1 MPDGI
6 ELPISSASAPRY
18 RYYTVNIV
26 TNKVIGEIPFE
37 DVNYERS
44 VKSPGAFDG
53 KITVTEQTNNLDLY
67 NATLP
72 GKTALYVVRDNE
84 AVWGGIIWGRTYD
97 LVGRSLAISASE
109 FTSYLSHRIIWKT
122 YSHSFTGKLNKPS
135 DNSYTKISL
144 INKSLKAA
152 LSLTDE
158 SGNPT
163 TVTVNFTDNNLR
175 KYNGDYEVR
184 GLASDPPAP
193 ADPGRNA
200 FYVNIP
206 LLPAKSGVYDGVGV
220 TMKSDTYDYLRD
232 IITSTFSDFTE
243 IEFPN
248 EVVEPGIKE
257 AIVVTSKQLSISN
270 ATHGVA
276 TLTTE
281 TDHNLTLGQRVEIA
295 NVDPMLD
302 GLYAVSET
310 PNKLTFKYEI
320 ANPVSAYDKST
331 KIYLDDSLD
340 TAVPVLDE
348 KDEVSYRQVSTAVA
362 QYITTIS
369 RLNGEV
375 TLTFDGPH
383 NFEKGQKIIL
393 TLEASPQVFWNVSV
407 TTKKNGKSTT
417 KKVKTNTFN
426 YKKWNYTVQVTSAEE
441 ETLTYADPKWKTS
454 AYNKT
459 FNTVTLAE
467 NYAKPAEPIAQ
478 LLLYPKNSSG
488 YNIGDQVYVDG
499 VDQPQWPYE
508 LYDGYRTIYDVSAGQ
523 IIKVS
528 SYRVLV
534 ENPNDEEDQD
544 NMIVATY
551 VCDADPQITEGDE
564 FEIQGI
570 TAYPQM
576 NGRYKA
582 VDGSTAVGSKWEVK
596 TKKVSITWN
605 SAITSAVGNGTAIV
619 YTVDSGEFQPVVG
632 QMVTVTGTTKVP
644 GTGPDD
650 SLDVVDREVTAANS
664 TSFTILSGLT
674 ANTTGGVSTF
684 GNLAQ
689 STGATLQKNGNGW
702 ISYRPDTSELRN
714 SLKTEPD
721 NTATITNFSYNKK
734 TKIVTLTTKER
745 HNFRVG
751 DRIKVSFGKGRK
763 KDDQATYGNWV
774 TVTGVGDL
782 DSVSYKLIKKEHKN
796 PAPTTSV
803 ATVAKAGTIVATK
816 STTAITASL
825 DTPIQGVRSEPT
837 SDTGSTITVYALD
850 NDLKVGDYVSTSFS
864 TGGGIT
870 DDNYS
875 GFDSVEAPVKVT
887 EAATNYFRYTVGGP
901 TFASDS
907 ANVYELAYVADAGS
921 TTTSANARIRIDKN
935 NIRYVKDFTVTI
947 ASPAVVTASSHGLT
961 ANTMVTLYTK
971 GALPTGLT
979 AGNTYYVLSTGLTA
993 NSFRLSATLNGTAIN
1008 TSGTQ
1013 SGTHGLY
1020 KVAYADITANVVS
1033 VDFSRVADN
1042 QVIVTTDGTL
1052 GGASAVGRKVT
1063 LSGFPDPGSSFRA
1076 ASNTAIEIES
1086 ISYKQDANE
1095 ATITFKTA
1103 HGLDETDDIG
1113 SRLRVGNAVA
1123 SAAYSTDEL
1132 TRGTDRDG
1140 GQELGAWLNTAL
1152 PSTTYAISSYR
1163 TRSDVTT
1170 FITSAAHGLAVG
1182 DVVSTSGF
1190 ANTSYNLTGVI
1201 IGINE
1206 TKTSLLIRTGL
1217 SNTAGA
1223 AFITT
1228 GLGSVSRRETNLTP
1242 HGIAITSAVSNG
1254 TLIQYTAFGH
1264 KFTTGDRVR
1273 ISGFANTSYNILDG
1287 VVSGTPAVD
1296 GSTFTVDKAI
1306 TAGTASG
1313 TLGRADGFVG
1323 GHYITKIDSTSN
1335 EVTIDLMSFGHDF
1348 NIYESAL
1355 AETVGNVYLVREH
1368 KSVFDATDYSKM
1380 NFTADVTSIVPGT
1393 TNKIIFTF
1401 PDADDVGYSGT
1412 YTPTLGTVKAYAPA
1426 FRDSTHNQPTVGD
1439 LFQLSGFRIVNNID
1453 YSYLNLDGYTVVATG
1468 NVPNTIAGYAAQTYV
1483 YLLNPKVGKTRPK
1496 YTTQSYT
1503 TNRPKLSR
1511 ALPATGNVNLNQSPR
1526 DETESRNSYTIDKI
1540 TRASDNTTATVYVTD
1555 THNIKVGDLVVV
1567 DIFKNN
1573 FDAFTQN
1580 YQPLTAT
1587 AVTANSVTYT
1597 MKASTDVEAFS
1608 YNSGIVTLYFKGGAA
1623 ACHNYVVGD
1632 SVVVP
1637 AINSSGYAYGGVT
1650 ATVRSVSPTTI
1661 SYLKAGLTAGGKK
1674 KKTAFKT
1681 VISISRNSSVT
1692 VTNEIANGL
1701 LSKTPTI
1708 YKRPVVYSKTYGEFP
1723 NNAGIGGITFSTMDY
1738 SNKNLPNAP
1747 IFGSDLQTV
1756 AEILDKY
1763 SNGIDGFE
1771 YRIDPGLTIDANG
1784 NKQFTRNFVLIPIY
1798 PKTLTDYLETLPEG
1812 KLARGQVATPAA
1824 LGADKVIFEYPG
1836 NITNVS
1842 MAEKAETSATRIFV
1856 RSGDGKAGSGAE
1868 VAYSG
1873 AADVDLLQDNWPL
1886 LDKKESVTWPLKG
1899 AENAAATSAP
1909 TNTDEWGNH
1918 DDETDYHKSAL
1929 RFLKESKPPAGDF
1942 NIDVNGSVTPVI
1954 GSYNPGDW
1962 CSIIINDNFVKTRLD
1977 SVLEPR
1983 KDVIVRKIDS
1993 IKVAV
1998 PNNPAFPEKI
2008 TLNLIPDWQVDAVGK

>member
-6 ELPISSASAPRY
+6 ELPISSAAAPRY

-72 GKTALYVVRDNE
+72 GKTALYVVRNDE

-122 YSHSFTGKLNKPS
+122 YSHSFTGKLSKPS
-135 DNSYTKISL
+135 DDSYTKVSL
-144 INKSLKAA
+144 INKSLKSA
-152 LSLTDE
+152 LALTDD

-163 TVTVNFTDNNLR
+163 TVTINFTDNSLR

-184 GLASDPPAP
+184 GLASDPSAP
-193 ADPGRNA
+193 ADPGRTA

-295 NVDPMLD
+295 NVDPMVD
-302 GLYAVSET
+302 GLYAVTET

-320 ANPVSAYDKST
+320 ANPVSAYDKTT
-331 KIYLDDSLD
+331 KIYLDSSLN
-340 TAVPVLDE
+340 TAVPISNT
-348 KDEVSYRQVSTAVA
+348 KDEISYRHVSTALP

-369 RLNGEV
+369 RLNGVV

-383 NFEKGQKIIL
+383 NFEKGQKIVL

-417 KKVKTNTFN
+417 KKVKTNTFD

-441 ETLTYADPKWKTS
+441 ETLTYDDPKWKTS

-459 FNTVTLAE
+459 FTTVKLAD
-467 NYAKPAEPIAQ
+467 NSAKPAEPVAQ
-478 LLLYPKNSSG
+478 LVLYPKNSSG

-508 LYDGYRTIYDVSAGQ
+508 LYDGYRTIYDVSPGQ

-534 ENPNDEEDQD
+534 ENPNDEEDQGE
-544 NMIVATY
+544 MIVATY
-551 VCDADPQITEGDE
+551 VCDADPAVTEGDE
-564 FEIQGI
+564 FEVQGI

-582 VDGSTAVGSKWEVK
+582 IDGSVKVGSTWEVK

-605 SAITSAVGNGTAIV
+605 SAITSAVGNGTSIV

-632 QMVTVTGTTKVP
+632 QIVSVSGTVKVP

-650 SLDVVDREVTAANS
+650 SLDVTDRAVTAANS
-664 TSFTILSGLT
+664 TSFTISSGLT
-674 ANTTGGVSTF
+674 ANTTGGVATF
-684 GNLAQ
+684 GNLPQ

-751 DRIKVSFGKGRK
+751 DRVKVTFGKGAAK
-763 KDDQATYGNWV
+763 TDQKTYGNWV
-774 TVTGVGDL
+774 TITGVGDL
-782 DSVSYKLIKKEHKN
+782 DSVSYKLIAKEHKL

-816 STTAITASL
+816 STTAITAAL
-825 DTPIQGVRSEPT
+825 DIPIQGVRSEPT
-837 SDTGSTITVYALD
+837 TDTGSTVTVYALD

-864 TGGGIT
+864 TGGGVT

-901 TFASDS
+901 TFAPDS

-935 NIRYVKDFTVTI
+935 NIRFINNVSITVSTGLLTT
-947 ASPAVVTASSHGLT
+947 PAAHGLA
-961 ANTMVTLYTK
+961 ANNMVTLYTT
-971 GALPTGLT
+971 GTLPTGLT
-979 AGNTYYVLSTGLTA
+979 AGTTYYVISSGLTTTQ
-993 NSFRLSATLNGTAIN
+993 FKLSATLGGAALTL
-1008 TSGTQ
+1008 SGSAG
-1013 SGTHGLY
+1013 SGHGLY

-1042 QVIVTTDGTL
+1042 QIIVTTDGTL

-1063 LSGFPDPGSSFRA
+1063 LSGFPDPGSSYRA
-1076 ASNTAIEIES
+1076 ASNTAINIEK
-1086 ISYKQDANE
+1086 ISYVAN
-1095 ATITFKTA
+1095 ATSAIVTFKTP
-1103 HGLDETDDIG
+1103 HGLDEVDDIG
-1113 SRLRVGNAVA
+1113 SRLRVGNAIA
-1123 SAAYSTDEL
+1123 SAPYSTDVD
-1132 TRGTDRDG
+1132 TTGTDWPS
-1140 GQELGAWLNTAL
+1140 GQELGEWLNTAL
-1152 PSTTYAISSYR
+1152 PSTTYAISSYK
-1163 TRSDVTT
+1163 TRSDITS
-1170 FITSAAHGLAVG
+1170 FITSAAHALKVG
-1182 DVVSTSGF
+1182 DVVSTTGF
-1190 ANTSYNLTGVI
+1190 SNTSYNLTGVVLT
-1201 IGINE
+1201 INE
-1206 TKTSLLIRTGL
+1206 PKTAFQIKTGL
-1217 SNTAGA
+1217 ANTAGA
-1223 AFITT
+1223 PYITT
-1228 GLGSVSRRETNLTP
+1228 GVGSVSRRETNLTP
-1242 HGIAITSAVSNG
+1242 YGIAITSAISTG

-1306 TAGTASG
+1306 TAGTPSG
-1313 TLGRADGFVG
+1313 ALGRADGFIG
-1323 GHYITKIDSTSN
+1323 GHYISGIPGEY
-1335 EVTIDLMSFGHDF
+1335 EVEIPLMNFTHDF
-1348 NIYESAL
+1348 NIFESAL
-1355 AETVGNVYLVREH
+1355 AETVGNVNLVREH
-1368 KSVFDATDYSKM
+1368 KSIFDATDYSKM

-1393 TNKIIFTF
+1393 TNKLVFTF
-1401 PDADDVGYSGT
+1401 PDADDVGYTGT
-1412 YTPTLGTVKAYAPA
+1412 YSPTLGTVKAYAPA
-1426 FRDSTHNQPTVGD
+1426 FRDSTHNQPAVGD
-1439 LFQLSGFRIVNNID
+1439 LFQLSGFRTVSNID
-1453 YSYLNLDGYTVVATG
+1453 YSYLNLDGFTVVATG
-1468 NVPNTIAGYAAQTYV
+1468 NVPNTVAGYAAQTYV

-1496 YTTQSYT
+1496 YTTQSYA
-1503 TNRPKLSR
+1503 TNRPSFKR

-1540 TRASDNTTATVYVTD
+1540 TRASNNTTATVYVTD
-1555 THNIKVGDLVVV
+1555 THNIQVGDLVVV

-1580 YQPLTAT
+1580 YQSLTAT

-1597 MKASTDVEAFS
+1597 MVSSTDVEAFS
-1608 YNSGIVTLYFKGGAA
+1608 YINGIVTLYFKGGAA

-1637 AINSSGYAYGGVT
+1637 TINKSGYAYGGVT
-1650 ATVRSVSPTTI
+1650 ATVRAVSPTTI
-1661 SYLKAGLTAGGKK
+1661 SYMKAGLAAGGKV
-1674 KKTAFKT
+1674 KKTAFKAA
-1681 VISISRNSSVT
+1681 VSVSRNSSVT

-1701 LSKTPTI
+1701 LSKVPTI
-1708 YKRPVVYSKTYGEFP
+1708 YKRPVIYSKTYGEFP

-1738 SNKNLPNAP
+1738 SNKNLPNSP

-1771 YRIDPGLTIDANG
+1771 YRIDPGLSIDENG

-1798 PKTLTDYLETLPEG
+1798 PKTLTDYLETLPGG

-1836 NITNVS
+1836 NVTNVS

-1998 PNNPAFPEKI
+1998 PNNPAFPERI

>member
-72 GKTALYVVRDNE
+72 GKTALYVVRNDE

-135 DNSYTKISL
+135 DNSYTKVSL
-144 INKSLKAA
+144 INKSLKSA

-163 TVTVNFTDNNLR
+163 TVTINFTDNNLR
-175 KYNGDYEVR
+175 KYNGEYEVK
-184 GLASDPPAP
+184 GLSSSPSAP
-193 ADPGRNA
+193 ADPGRSS

-257 AIVVTSKQLSISN
+257 AIVVRNKQLTISN

-276 TLTTE
+276 TLITE

-302 GLYAVSET
+302 GLYAVTET

-331 KIYLDDSLD
+331 KIYLDSSLSGGEPIDD
-340 TAVPVLDE
+340 T
-348 KDEVSYRQVSTAVA
+348 KDEVSYRQVSTALA

-393 TLEASPQVFWNVSV
+393 TLEASPQVYWNVST
-407 TTKKNGKSTT
+407 TTKKNGRSTT

-459 FNTVTLAE
+459 FNTVTLAD

-478 LLLYPKNSSG
+478 LVLYPKDSSG

-508 LYDGYRTIYDVSAGQ
+508 LYDGYRTIYDVSAGK

-528 SYRVLV
+528 SYRVLT
-534 ENPNDEEDQD
+534 ENPNEDENSDELT
-544 NMIVATY
+544 VATY
-551 VCDADPQITEGDE
+551 VCDADPQITEGDD
-564 FEIQGI
+564 FEVQGI

-576 NGRYKA
+576 NGRYRA
-582 VDGSTAVGSKWEVK
+582 LDSSTAVGGRWEVK
-596 TKKVSITWN
+596 TKKVSITWTA
-605 SAITSAVGNGTAIV
+605 AITSAVGDANTII
-619 YTVDSGEFQPVVG
+619 YTVPTGEFQPEVG
-632 QMVTVTGTTKVP
+632 QIVTVTGTTKVS
-644 GTGPDD
+644 GSSANLNIANTA
-650 SLDVVDREVTAANS
+650 VIAANA
-664 TSFTILSGLT
+664 TSFTVSSGLS
-674 ANTTGGVSTF
+674 ANTTGGVATY

-689 STGATLQKNGNGW
+689 TTGATLQKNGDGW
-702 ISYRPDTSELRN
+702 ISYRPNTSELRN

-721 NTATITNFSYNKK
+721 NTATITNFSYNKT

-774 TVTGVGDL
+774 TVIGVGDL

-803 ATVAKAGTIVATK
+803 ATVAKAGTIVAAK
-816 STTAITASL
+816 SSTAIAAAL

-864 TGGGIT
+864 TGGGTT

-875 GFDSVEAPVKVT
+875 GFDSIEAPAKVI

-901 TFASDS
+901 TFTSDS
-907 ANVYELAYVADAGS
+907 ANVYELAYIADAGS
-921 TTTSANARIRIDKN
+921 TTTSANVRVRIDKN
-935 NIRYVKDFTVTI
+935 NIRYIKDFTVTI
-947 ASPAVVTASSHGLT
+947 ASPAVFTASSHGLV
-961 ANTMVTLYTK
+961 AGDMVTLYTK

-979 AGNTYYVLSTGLTA
+979 AGTTYYVLSTGLTTSA
-993 NSFRLSATLNGTAIN
+993 FRLSATLNGAAIN
-1008 TSGTQ
+1008 TSGSQ
-1013 SGTHGLY
+1013 SSTHGLY

-1086 ISYKQDANE
+1086 ISYRQDAKE
-1095 ATITFKTA
+1095 ATLVFKTP

-1123 SAAYSTDEL
+1123 SAAYTTDEL
-1132 TRGTDRDG
+1132 TTGTDQPL
-1140 GQELGAWLNTAL
+1140 GQELGSWLNTAL
-1152 PSTTYAISSYR
+1152 PSTTSAVSSYR
-1163 TRSDVTT
+1163 TRSSVTA
-1170 FITSAAHGLAVG
+1170 FIFGTPHEFVVG
-1182 DVVSTSGF
+1182 DVVSTTGF
-1190 ANTSYNLTGVI
+1190 ANTSYNLTGVVVDVNEPKT
-1201 IGINE
+1201 GI
-1206 TKTSLLIRTGL
+1206 LIRTGL

-1223 AFITT
+1223 DFITT

-1242 HGIAITSAVSNG
+1242 YGIAITTALSTG

-1273 ISGFANTSYNILDG
+1273 ISGFANASYNILDA
-1287 VVSGTPAVD
+1287 VVSGTPATD
-1296 GSTFTVDKAI
+1296 GSTFTVDKAMA
-1306 TAGTASG
+1306 AGVASG
-1313 TLGRADGFVG
+1313 ALGRADGFIG
-1323 GHYITKIDSTSN
+1323 GHYITDIPNDN
-1335 EVTIDLMSFGHDF
+1335 EITIPVMDFGYDF
-1348 NIYESAL
+1348 NILEPGL
-1355 AETVGNVYLVREH
+1355 LETIGNVHLVREH
-1368 KSVFDATDYSKM
+1368 KSIFDATDYSKM

-1393 TNKIIFTF
+1393 TDKIIFTF

-1426 FRDSTHNQPTVGD
+1426 FRDSTHNQPTAGD
-1439 LFQLSGFRIVNNID
+1439 LFQLSGFRTVSNID
-1453 YSYLNLDGYTVVATG
+1453 YSYLNLDGYTVAATG
-1468 NVPNTIAGYAAQTYV
+1468 VVPNTVAGYAAQTYV
-1483 YLLNPKVGKTRPK
+1483 YLLNPKVGKIRPR

-1503 TNRPKLSR
+1503 TNRPKLNR

-1526 DETESRNSYTIDKI
+1526 DETESRNSYTIDRI

-1555 THNIKVGDLVVV
+1555 THNIKVNDLVVV

-1580 YQPLTAT
+1580 YQTLTAT

-1597 MKASTDVEAFS
+1597 MAEPTDIEAFS
-1608 YNSGIVTLYFKGGAA
+1608 YNNSLVTLYFKGGAA

-1637 AINSSGYAYGGVT
+1637 TINSSGYAYGGVT

-1681 VISISRNSSVT
+1681 VVSISRNSSVA
-1692 VTNEIANGL
+1692 VTNEIASGI
-1701 LSKTPTI
+1701 LSKVPTI
-1708 YKRPVVYSKTYGEFP
+1708 YKRPVVYSKTYGEYP

-1798 PKTLTDYLETLPEG
+1798 PKTLTDYLETLPDK

-1842 MAEKAETSATRIFV
+1842 MAEKAEASATRIFV

-1998 PNNPAFPEKI
+1998 PNNPAFPERI